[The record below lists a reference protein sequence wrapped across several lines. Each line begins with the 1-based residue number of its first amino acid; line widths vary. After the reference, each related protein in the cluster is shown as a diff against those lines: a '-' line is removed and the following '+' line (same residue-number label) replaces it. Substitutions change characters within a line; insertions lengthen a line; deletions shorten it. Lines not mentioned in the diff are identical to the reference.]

1 MQTVGIIVTE
11 PAFGNA
17 HIFPHRN
24 PRTRFEMLGPD
35 IFHHEI
41 VAYSSIDHL
50 TRGITVQTAAAMI
63 VQITAFQS
71 RVHVEVLDSAVP
83 GIARF
88 REKATAIDGLGVVRI
103 SPEIK
108 LRIPRPG
115 TDQFRV
121 ARQQDSPVELIPT
134 GRDENGM
141 ALMQL
146 DENI

>member
-1 MQTVGIIVTE
+1 
-11 PAFGNA
+11 
-17 HIFPHRN
+17 
-24 PRTRFEMLGPD
+24 
-35 IFHHEI
+35 
-41 VAYSSIDHL
+41 
-50 TRGITVQTAAAMI
+50 MI
-63 VQITAFQS
+63 SQVTAFQS
-71 RVHVEVLDSAVP
+71 RVHVEVLDRNIPDIFPEEKTSAVY
-83 GIARF
+83 
-88 REKATAIDGLGVVRI
+88 GLGVVRI